1 MAATTIRCYEKICD
15 FHGDKVTVLVRYHCS
30 LLPAFFLE
38 GKASF
43 QGKVW
48 YNRDA
53 AFSHS
58 NSGTGTKEIKG
69 SGLQIVI
76 IKTEL
81 LTIITK
87 QCLLQAKQQTW
98 LHWWRLFP
106 GLCTF
111 SMYHFPSFSLWGGYP
126 LLTLQMRKLRL
137 RGFREPVK
145 GSKLMSSWAKN
156 GSWSCGCQTL
166 EPMFIVSP

>member
-1 MAATTIRCYEKICD
+1 MPATTIRCYEKIRD
-15 FHGDKVTVLVRYHCS
+15 FHGDKVTVLICYHCS

-38 GKASF
+38 GKAGF

-76 IKTEL
+76 IKTKL

-87 QCLLQAKQQTW
+87 QCLLQAKQQTDSIDEDSS
-98 LHWWRLFP
+98 LGYVLFP
-106 GLCTF
+106 CIISLHSHSEGIF
-111 SMYHFPSFSLWGGYP
+111 FSLYRWGNWVWG
-126 LLTLQMRKLRL
+126 
-137 RGFREPVK
+137 V
-145 GSKLMSSWAKN
+145 
-156 GSWSCGCQTL
+156 L
-166 EPMFIVSP
+166 ENLSEDQS

>member
-1 MAATTIRCYEKICD
+1 MKGRMTVAISKSNGIKQCFEMPATTIRCCEKICD
-15 FHGDKVTVLVRYHCS
+15 FHGDKVTVLIRYHCS

-43 QGKVW
+43 QGKSW
-48 YNRDA
+48 YSRDA
-53 AFSHS
+53 VFSHS

-76 IKTEL
+76 STIKTEL
-81 LTIITK
+81 LNIITK

-111 SMYHFPSFSLWGGYP
+111 SMYHFPSLSVWGRYP
-126 LLTLQMRKLRL
+126 LPTLQMRKLRL

-145 GSKLMSSWAKN
+145 DQS
-156 GSWSCGCQTL
+156 
-166 EPMFIVSP
+166 